1 MIRGY
6 SVPVCL
12 LWLVGWLVIWHFSSS
27 VCCWLEFPV
36 LIFHFF
42 LYIGRSFWWN
52 FLLQINSETKTHSKS
67 IQQNWNENLKFRTT
81 KKRSINFIW
90 KGCNQPNLFVDLSP
104 TFLLFCLFNTTT
116 SIDLYFNN
124 ISDSSNTYNTQTK

>member
-42 LYIGRSFWWN
+42 FVYRSFVLVKFFASNQFGNQNTFKIYSTKLKWKFEISDDEKKKHKFHLKRMQPTKPFCRPFTN
-52 FLLQINSETKTHSKS
+52 FSSFLLVQHHHQYWFVF
-67 IQQNWNENLKFRTT
+67 QQHFRFFEHIH
-81 KKRSINFIW
+81 KPK
-90 KGCNQPNLFVDLSP
+90 
-104 TFLLFCLFNTTT
+104 
-116 SIDLYFNN
+116 
-124 ISDSSNTYNTQTK
+124 